1 MTPEYILRKSLCR
14 PAHCADNATLE
25 DRTRQIEYM
34 TWAHEYAE
42 PGYSQPEKG
51 ILFAN
56 WNYFPRG
63 LDSILE
69 HYGYEMEWED
79 EWSTCG
85 DCGRAIRTSADS
97 YCWQPSYVI
106 LNECELICIA
116 CLNGHADEYLE
127 SLENNPRKALNV
139 SHGINPAD
147 YGYTQVGKDFEN
159 GFHPH
164 QNDNPK
170 KIYDELRK
178 QGHPRILFTVDSV
191 GQFDLTFS
199 AWIKSGEVQS

>member
-1 MTPEYILRKSLCR
+1 MTPEYILRKSICR
-14 PAHCADNATLE
+14 AAHCSNANPE
-25 DRTRQIEYM
+25 ARARQVEYINW
-34 TWAHEYAE
+34 THEYAE
-42 PGYSQPEKG
+42 PGYSSPSKG
-51 ILFAN
+51 ILFGD
-56 WNYFPRG
+56 WNYFSNDVAR
-63 LDSILE
+63 LLE
-69 HYGYEMEWED
+69 QYGYAIEWED

-97 YCWQPSYVI
+97 YGWQPSYVI
-106 LNECELICIA
+106 LNDCELVCID
-116 CLNGHADEYLE
+116 CLNGHADEYLQ

-147 YGYTQVGKDFEN
+147 YGYAQVGKDFEN

-164 QNDNPK
+164 QNDDPK

-178 QGHPRILFTVDSV
+178 QGHQHILFTVDDV

-199 AWIKSGEVQS
+199 AWIKSDEVQS